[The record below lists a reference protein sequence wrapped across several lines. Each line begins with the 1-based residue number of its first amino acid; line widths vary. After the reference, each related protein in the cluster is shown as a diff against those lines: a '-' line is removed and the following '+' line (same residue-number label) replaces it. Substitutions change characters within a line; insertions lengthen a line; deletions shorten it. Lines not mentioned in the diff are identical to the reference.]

1 MLLYLIF
8 LMIMKIGIKITQI
21 TNTQNLKFFQIKI
34 KKILHIYKMII
45 SLKTLERKN
54 LNLNLLKLKII

>member
-1 MLLYLIF
+1 
-8 LMIMKIGIKITQI
+8 MKIGIKITQI

-54 LNLNLLKLKII
+54 LNQNLLKLKMI